1 MVNFVVLLTDGNIKD
16 ESINLKAEDRNKPI
30 KKIFRFKK
38 KLEPFISKI
47 EQGSG
52 KFSEINCWKV
62 NGYHLVAYG
71 YKKGKN
77 KNNHELPILDVS
89 EGDTNYYGDIIM
101 FKVNNN
107 EILLD
112 LKTDDYESIYNDLY
126 YNDDKDDDNLSDG
139 EEEINLDDDDN
150 GDDVCDL
157 EDVGD
162 DNLEDQYEISE
173 DEDEEVDD
181 NFDLGEDVTTFD
193 VNDDNDNNDLVG
205 EEEVAIDEDL
215 FNDEGEKLNDIRQKI
230 VDIFSKILSE
240 SISKKIE
247 KSIYLYSKSISKQ
260 RNIVPL
266 WDNSYF
272 KNIYMNKSIS
282 LYSNIDKNSYIQNE
296 CFVDKVKKKKINLDD
311 IAFMNSQEIF
321 PKHWKEFSDIKYK
334 REKMMYEDTAE
345 AMTDQFK
352 CSRCKQRK
360 CTYYEL
366 QTRSADE
373 GMTTFITCLVCGN
386 RWKQ

>member
-1 MVNFVVLLTDGNIKD
+1 MVNFVVLLCDGNIKD
-16 ESINLKAEDRNKPI
+16 ESINLKADDRNKQI

-38 KLEPFISKI
+38 KLEPFLSKI
-47 EQGSG
+47 EKGSG
-52 KFSEINCWKV
+52 KFVEINKWKV

-71 YKKGKN
+71 YLKGKK
-77 KNNHELPILDVS
+77 KNNHELPILDVN
-89 EGDTNYYGDIIM
+89 DTDTSYFGDIMM

-107 EILLD
+107 DIMLD
-112 LKTDDYESIYNDLY
+112 LKTTEYETIYNDLY
-126 YNDDKDDDNLSDG
+126 YSEDKNDDEMSNIGS
-139 EEEINLDDDDN
+139 EEEL
-150 GDDVCDL
+150 DL
-157 EDVGD
+157 EEDEDEEDLGE
-162 DNLEDQYEISE
+162 DNLEDQYDVSDNEHE
-173 DEDEEVDD
+173 DVED
-181 NFDLGEDVTTFD
+181 NFDLGEDVSNF
-193 VNDDNDNNDLVG
+193 NDNDIDEG
-205 EEEVAIDEDL
+205 EKEEELAIDEEL

-240 SISKKIE
+240 SYSKKIE
-247 KSIYLYSKSISKQ
+247 KSIYLYSKSMSKQ

-266 WDNSYF
+266 WDNNYF
-272 KNIYMNKSIS
+272 KNIYLNKSIS
-282 LYSNIDKNSYIQNE
+282 LYSNIDKNSYIQNQHFIE
-296 CFVDKVKKKKINLDD
+296 KIKKKKINLDE
-311 IAFMNSQEIF
+311 IAFMNCQEIF

-334 REKMMYEDTAE
+334 REQMMYEDTQE

-352 CSRCKQRK
+352 CSRCKQKK

>member
-38 KLEPFISKI
+38 KLEPFTSKI
-47 EQGSG
+47 ESGSG
-52 KFSEINCWKV
+52 KFVEINRWKV
-62 NGYHLVAYG
+62 NGYNLVAYG
-71 YKKGKN
+71 YLKGKN
-77 KNNHELPILDVS
+77 KNNHELPILDDND
-89 EGDTNYYGDIIM
+89 GDTSYFGDIIM
-101 FKVNNN
+101 FKINNN
-107 EILLD
+107 DILLD
-112 LKTDDYESIYNDLY
+112 LKTTEYETIYNDLY
-126 YNDDKDDDNLSDG
+126 YNPDHKEEEEGNLSN
-139 EEEINLDDDDN
+139 EEDIELDDEDEDL
-150 GDDVCDL
+150 DVD
-157 EDVGD
+157 G
-162 DNLEDQYEISE
+162 DNLEEQYDIS
-173 DEDEEVDD
+173 DEEEEVLDD
-181 NFDLGEDVTTFD
+181 NFDLGEDINTF
-193 VNDDNDNNDLVG
+193 NENDLDVDEG
-205 EEEVAIDEDL
+205 EEEVAIDEAL

-240 SISKKIE
+240 SMSKQIE
-247 KSIYLYSKSISKQ
+247 RSIYLYSKSTSKQ

-272 KNIYMNKSIS
+272 KNIYLNKSIS
-282 LYSNIDKNSYIQNE
+282 LYSNIDKQSYIKNE
-296 CFVDKVKKKKINLDD
+296 SFVDKIKKKKINLND

-334 REKMMYEDTAE
+334 REQMMYEDTAE

>member
-38 KLEPFISKI
+38 KLEPFINKI

-52 KFSEINCWKV
+52 KFSEINTWKV

-71 YKKGKN
+71 YLKGKN

-89 EGDTNYYGDIIM
+89 DGDTSYYGDIIM

-112 LKTDDYESIYNDLY
+112 LKADDYESIYNDLY
-126 YNDDKDDDNLSDG
+126 YSEDKD
-139 EEEINLDDDDN
+139 EEELNEEDDIEIEDD
-150 GDDVCDL
+150 GAAEL
-157 EDVGD
+157 EEEEEEEDG
-162 DNLEDQYEISE
+162 DNLEDQYDISE
-173 DEDEEVDD
+173 DEEEQIDD
-181 NFDLGEDVTTFD
+181 NFDLGEDVTTF
-193 VNDDNDNNDLVG
+193 NDNEVDDDVG
-205 EEEVAIDEDL
+205 EEEVVIDEEL
-215 FNDEGEKLNDIRQKI
+215 FNDEEEKLNDIRQKI

-240 SISKKIE
+240 AISKKIE
-247 KSIYLYSKSISKQ
+247 RSIYLYSKSISKQ

-282 LYSNIDKNSYIQNE
+282 LYSNIDKNSYIKNE
-296 CFVDKVKKKKINLDD
+296 SFVDKIKKKKIKLDE

-334 REKMMYEDTAE
+334 REQMMYEDTQE